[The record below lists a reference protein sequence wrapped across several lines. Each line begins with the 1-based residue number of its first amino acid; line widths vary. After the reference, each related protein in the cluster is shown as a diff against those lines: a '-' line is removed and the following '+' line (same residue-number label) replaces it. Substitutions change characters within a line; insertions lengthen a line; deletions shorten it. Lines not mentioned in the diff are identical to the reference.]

1 MECYNQICKYFKHTI
16 AQMQTKKISIFQMK
30 EKETFSIF
38 SLKYIQQL
46 NVLTIYQILIS
57 MEMKIH

>member
-1 MECYNQICKYFKHTI
+1 
-16 AQMQTKKISIFQMK
+16 MQTNKISIFQMK
-30 EKETFSIF
+30 EKEIFSIS

-57 MEMKIH
+57 MEMKIHKKVLLWKLSSAHV